1 MDKVT
6 KKIFSYFLIIFS
18 ILSYF
23 IGFYLNENSA
33 GAGSLVFGDLK
44 NTWNNLNT
52 FLNNSILDGIH
63 LTTSLDTDVYKSSRT
78 PLIYIIHKIFNPFTD
93 SVMSFRISVFI
104 FSLLIPILFFL
115 NLRKKYKDADIV
127 ILMLISSIVLL
138 SPYLRT
144 SAFWGGEENF
154 GIITTLLSFLFLQ
167 LLFETDNIFKEKI
180 YLLSVILFSSLC
192 VYFDHKLLLIPI
204 ICFFSIY
211 FSGKFSFRI
220 LSILLY
226 FICSL
231 PFLYLIKLWGHI
243 IPTGDAASRLSN
255 DFYLHHVGYS
265 VTILAFY
272 LLPLVFFKKNPI
284 RDSFNKFLKNKNNI
298 FFLLFF
304 LIYIFYLIFFYK
316 YENEIT
322 LGKGFF
328 YKIAIFLFNSL
339 TFQKIFLFIGFYIC
353 WVIILFIKDK
363 KIINNF
369 IIFYFLIIP
378 IFFWPLLQEY
388 FDPIIFLLIF
398 TFCRFD
404 IKINYNNVFFLF
416 FYFGIF
422 LAACNVYYY
431 NLLN

>member
-1 MDKVT
+1 MDQVS
-6 KKIFSYFLIIFS
+6 KKRISYFLIILS
-18 ILSYF
+18 VLSYF

-33 GAGSLVFGDLK
+33 GAGSLIFGDLK

-78 PLIYIIHKIFNPFTD
+78 PLIYIFHKIFNPFTD
-93 SVMSFRISVFI
+93 SVMNFRISVFI
-104 FSLLIPILFFL
+104 FSLLIPFLFFL
-115 NLRKKYKDADIV
+115 NLRKKYKNTDVV
-127 ILMLISSIVLL
+127 ILILISSIVLL

-154 GIITTLLSFLFLQ
+154 GIVSTLLSYLFLQ
-167 LLFETDNIFKEKI
+167 LFFETKNFFQKRI
-180 YLLSVILFSSLC
+180 YLFCVILFSSLC

-204 ICFFSIY
+204 ICFFSIF
-211 FSGKFSFRI
+211 FSEKKSI
-220 LSILLY
+220 KLLSVILY
-226 FICSL
+226 FIFSI

-255 DFYLHHVGYS
+255 DLYFHHIGYS
-265 VTILAFY
+265 ITILAFY
-272 LLPLVFFKKNPI
+272 LFPLIFFKKNSI
-284 RDSFNKFLKNKNNI
+284 QKSFHEFFRNKNNLLFLV
-298 FFLLFF
+298 FFLF
-304 LIYIFYLIFFYK
+304 YIFYLIFFYK

-322 LGKGFF
+322 LGKGFL
-328 YKIAIFLFNSL
+328 YKVTIFLFSNL
-339 TFQKIFLFIGFYIC
+339 TLQKVFLFISFYIC
-353 WVIILFIKDK
+353 WMIILFIKDR

-369 IIFYFLIIP
+369 IISYFIIIP

-398 TFCRFD
+398 TFCKFD
-404 IKINYNNVFFLF
+404 KKINYNNVFFLF

-422 LAACNVYYY
+422 LTACNIYYY
-431 NLLN
+431 NLFN

>member
-52 FLNNSILDGIH
+52 FLNNSILDGVH

-115 NLRKKYKDADIV
+115 NLRKKYKNTDIV

-154 GIITTLLSFLFLQ
+154 GIISTLLSFLFLQ
-167 LLFETDNIFKEKI
+167 LLFETDNILKKKI
-180 YLLSVILFSSLC
+180 YLFSVILFSSLC

-220 LSILLY
+220 ASILLY

-255 DFYLHHVGYS
+255 DLYLHHVGYS

-272 LLPLVFFKKNPI
+272 LLPLVFFKEDSI
-284 RDSFNKFLKNKNNI
+284 RNSLNKFLKNKNNM

-328 YKIAIFLFNSL
+328 YKTTIFLFNSL

-353 WVIILFIKDK
+353 WIIILFIKDK

-422 LAACNVYYY
+422 LAACNIYYY